1 MERALYYRPSDGFWW
16 EGRAREG
23 LLYILEQGERWALLD
38 DGSVMVVH
46 PDRSPKVV
54 YPDGRVEDRPHAD
67 RAERIAYRTALL
79 RSPAERR

>member
-1 MERALYYRPSDGFWW
+1 MERALYYRVSDGSWW
-16 EGRAREG
+16 EGWAREG

-54 YPDGRVEDRPHAD
+54 GPDGRVE
-67 RAERIAYRTALL
+67 EIAA
-79 RSPAERR
+79 SS